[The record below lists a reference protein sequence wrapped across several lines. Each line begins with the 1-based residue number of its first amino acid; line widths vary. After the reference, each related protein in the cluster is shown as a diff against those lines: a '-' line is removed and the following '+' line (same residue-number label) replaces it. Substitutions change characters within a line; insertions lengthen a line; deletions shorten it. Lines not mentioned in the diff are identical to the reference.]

1 MTLSKNEQF
10 IRAIKQEIQR
20 ANILRQ
26 STEPTCRIA
35 DKYFIAEDNDGAED
49 NDDCEGC
56 PLQNMLC
63 ARMFE
68 DLEGDGPERT
78 KALKTLNRV
87 IRKLREEDAEKFY
100 KHVGMAYW
108 QPKQ

>member
-1 MTLSKNEQF
+1 MTLSKNKQF
-10 IRAIKQEIQR
+10 IRAIKKEIHR

-26 STEPTCRIA
+26 PTEPTCRIA
-35 DKYFIAEDNDGAED
+35 DKYFIAEDNDG
-49 NDDCEGC
+49 CEGC

-87 IRKLREEDAEKFY
+87 IRKLRKEDGERFY

-108 QPKQ
+108 QPKST